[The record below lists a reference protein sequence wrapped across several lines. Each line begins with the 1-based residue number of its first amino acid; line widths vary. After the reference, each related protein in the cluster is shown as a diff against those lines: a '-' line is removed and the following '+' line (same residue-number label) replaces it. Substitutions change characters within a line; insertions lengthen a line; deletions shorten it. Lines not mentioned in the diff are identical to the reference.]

1 MMALRPGMT
10 ATVDRAQD
18 PAALSL
24 LGGPLHRLGCR
35 LGLVR
40 AGTNTVRL
48 GLAIGA
54 FLWVVLM
61 VLSLA
66 QGIDPWSLDLLGVHS
81 ALLVMTPLLFLCET
95 RLDPRITQFMR
106 SLQRSQLVP
115 STAQPAL
122 QTMIERTSRW
132 TNAWLPEALCLGLA
146 LSLTWALSQ
155 LQVAGVVRY
164 GRDAAGA
171 GAAMAGWWYWGVCL
185 TVVRF
190 LLLRWAWRLGLWF
203 HCLWQLSRLPLQ
215 LRAGHPDG
223 VAGLGFLEVVHGHFL
238 PLVLAI
244 SVALAASFAAD
255 IAAGAMALE
264 DVYPAILAIVL
275 VDGLLFVGP
284 LFVFSPRLW
293 ACRVNGL
300 VDYMAFAE
308 RYVGDFEAKW
318 LRSRAESGEPML
330 GSADIQSLAD
340 LGNSVERVRDM
351 RVVPVSSSLL
361 IQIALTALL
370 PMMPLALFKY
380 PLADLAKEIFSRLA
394 GL

>member
-1 MMALRPGMT
+1 MMALRPGVT
-10 ATVDRAQD
+10 TTLDQAKD

-48 GLAIGA
+48 GLAIGVC
-54 FLWVVLM
+54 LWAVLM

-66 QGIDPWSLDLLGVHS
+66 EGINPLSLDLLGVHT

-95 RLDPRITQFMR
+95 RLDPRVTQFMH

-115 STAQPAL
+115 SAAQPAL
-122 QTMIERTSRW
+122 QNVIARTTRW
-132 TNAWLPEALCLGLA
+132 TNAWLPEALCLSLA
-146 LSLTWALSQ
+146 LALTWALSQ
-155 LQVAGVVRY
+155 LQITGVVRY
-164 GRDAAGA
+164 GRDAAET
-171 GAAMAGWWYWGVCL
+171 GAAMAGWWYWSVCL
-185 TVVRF
+185 SVVRF
-190 LLLRWAWRLGLWF
+190 LLLRWAWRLCLWF

-244 SVALAASFAAD
+244 SVELAASFAAD
-255 IAAGAMALE
+255 IAAGTMALE
-264 DVYPAILAIVL
+264 AAYPAILAIVL

-284 LFVFSPRLW
+284 LFVFSPSLW

-318 LRSRAESGEPML
+318 LRSKARAGEPML

-340 LGNSVERVRDM
+340 LGNTVERVRDM

-361 IQIALTALL
+361 VQIALTALL

>member
-1 MMALRPGMT
+1 MMSLRPGMT

-171 GAAMAGWWYWGVCL
+171 GAEMAGWWYWGVCL

-351 RVVPVSSSLL
+351 RVVRVSSSLL
-361 IQIALTALL
+361 IQIVLTALL

>member
-1 MMALRPGMT
+1 
-10 ATVDRAQD
+10 
-18 PAALSL
+18 
-24 LGGPLHRLGCR
+24 
-35 LGLVR
+35 
-40 AGTNTVRL
+40 
-48 GLAIGA
+48 
-54 FLWVVLM
+54 
-61 VLSLA
+61 
-66 QGIDPWSLDLLGVHS
+66 
-81 ALLVMTPLLFLCET
+81 
-95 RLDPRITQFMR
+95 
-106 SLQRSQLVP
+106 
-115 STAQPAL
+115 
-122 QTMIERTSRW
+122 
-132 TNAWLPEALCLGLA
+132 
-146 LSLTWALSQ
+146 
-155 LQVAGVVRY
+155 
-164 GRDAAGA
+164 
-171 GAAMAGWWYWGVCL
+171 
-185 TVVRF
+185 
-190 LLLRWAWRLGLWF
+190 
-203 HCLWQLSRLPLQ
+203 
-215 LRAGHPDG
+215 
-223 VAGLGFLEVVHGHFL
+223 VHGHFL

-244 SVALAASFAAD
+244 SIELAASFAAD

-264 DVYPAILAIVL
+264 EVYPAILAIVL

-308 RYVGDFEAKW
+308 RYVGEFEAKW
-318 LRSRAESGEPML
+318 LRSRDESGEPML

>member
-1 MMALRPGMT
+1 MTALRPGMT
-10 ATVDRAQD
+10 ATVDRAKD
-18 PAALSL
+18 PATLSL

-66 QGIDPWSLDLLGVHS
+66 EGIDPWSLDLLGVHS

-95 RLDPRITQFMR
+95 RLDPRITQFMH

-122 QTMIERTSRW
+122 QTMIERTRRW

-146 LSLTWALSQ
+146 LALTWALSQ

-164 GRDAAGA
+164 GRDAAEA
-171 GAAMAGWWYWGVCL
+171 GAAMAGWWYRGVCL

-244 SVALAASFAAD
+244 SIALAASFAAD

-275 VDGLLFVGP
+275 VAGLLFVRP

-308 RYVGDFEAKW
+308 RYVGEFEAKW